1 MIKQYHT
8 KILLA
13 MKVQRS
19 YLPIITATIAI
30 VLSFIPNR
38 AMASSTG
45 GILGNIDA
53 QSILE
58 NISTLLLPIT
68 QLVLAVSFVA
78 GIAFM
83 FKGVAMLHS
92 FGQIQHQMSKPHGIT
107 GPFIYMGIGAA
118 LLYLP
123 STVVTASNTI
133 FGSSFTDFFTPA
145 DTINFTGIDD
155 ASMSVSNI
163 PNYEQNASNKLM
175 AYYDI
180 GGGQE
185 WASLIDVV
193 VKFIQLIG
201 LIAFIRGWF
210 ILSHSAE
217 GNSQQGG
224 LSKGLTHIIG
234 GILSINFIPF
244 MQALSQLI

>member
-8 KILLA
+8 KILLT
-13 MKVQRS
+13 MKAKLS
-19 YLPIITATIAI
+19 CLPIITMAVAI
-30 VLSFIPNR
+30 VLSFIPNS
-38 AMASSTG
+38 AMASNTG
-45 GILGNIDA
+45 GILGNLDA

-68 QLVLAVSFVA
+68 QLVLAVSFVS

-83 FKGVAMLHS
+83 FRGIAMLHT
-92 FGQIQHQMSKPHGIT
+92 FGQLQHQLSKPHGIT

-145 DTINFTGIDD
+145 DTINFTGVDNT
-155 ASMSVSNI
+155 SMSVSNI

-217 GNSQQGG
+217 SNSQQGG

>member
-1 MIKQYHT
+1 MIKKYHT
-8 KILLA
+8 NILLA
-13 MKVQRS
+13 MKVKLS
-19 YLPIITATIAI
+19 SLSILNAAMAI
-30 VLSFIPNR
+30 VLSFTPNI
-38 AMASSTG
+38 AMASNTG
-45 GILGNIDA
+45 GILGNLDA

-58 NISTLLLPIT
+58 NISSLLLPIT
-68 QLVLAVSFVA
+68 QLVLAVSFVS

-83 FKGVAMLHS
+83 FRGVAMLHT
-92 FGQIQHQMSKPHGIT
+92 FGQLQHQMSKPHGIT
-107 GPFIYMGIGAA
+107 GPFVYIGIGAV

-133 FGSSFTDFFTPA
+133 FGASFTDFFTPA
-145 DTINFTGIDD
+145 DTINFTGVDN

-217 GNSQQGG
+217 ANSQQGG